1 MKQQLRKYLYT
12 KWPAII
18 WSVIIFLLLVMPPIN
33 INPKKTIEFSGLDKT
48 IHFLLFGIM
57 VWLWGY
63 YQKIISSTGKN
74 HTLQLLLIT
83 VVVIVYGIVMEYVQ
97 DWVGRDF
104 DVWDMV
110 ADAAGAVTAFFLL
123 LVLVQKEDPGGNRG
137 RNQN

>member
-18 WSVIIFLLLVMPPIN
+18 WSVIIFLLLVMPPLHIN
-33 INPKKTIEFSGLDKT
+33 QEKPLEFSGLDKT
-48 IHFLLFGIM
+48 IHFLLFGMM

-63 YQKIISSTGKN
+63 YQKTISSTKKN
-74 HTLQLLLIT
+74 LVLQLLLIT
-83 VVVIVYGIVMEYVQ
+83 IIVSVYGIVMEFVQ

-104 DVWDMV
+104 DVMDMV
-110 ADAAGAVTAFFLL
+110 ADAAGAFTAFFLL
-123 LVLVQKEDPGGNRG
+123 LVQKEDPGGNRG

>member
-33 INPKKTIEFSGLDKT
+33 IDREKPITFSGLDKV

-57 VWLWGY
+57 LWLWGY
-63 YQKIISSTGKN
+63 YQKTVSSARKN
-74 HTLQLLLIT
+74 PVLQLFFIT
-83 VVVIVYGIVMEYVQ
+83 IVVIGYGIVMEYVQ

-110 ADAAGAVTAFFLL
+110 ADAAGAIAAFFIL
-123 LVLVQKEDPGGNRG
+123 LVQKEDPGGNRG

>member
-33 INPKKTIEFSGLDKT
+33 INQEKPLEFSGLDKT
-48 IHFLLFGIM
+48 IHFFLFGIM
-57 VWLWGY
+57 LWLWGY
-63 YQKIISSTGKN
+63 HQKTVFSKRKKPFFQLFIIT
-74 HTLQLLLIT
+74 II
-83 VVVIVYGIVMEYVQ
+83 VIGYGIAMEYVQ
-97 DWVGRDF
+97 DWIGRDF

-110 ADAAGAVTAFFLL
+110 ADAAGTITAFLL
-123 LVLVQKEDPGGNRG
+123 LLVQKEDPGGNRG